1 MPLLRQNGDV
11 MRKQYQEDYELKG
24 IRNGK
29 KAYHYTGR
37 WYQISLE
44 PKAYQ
49 KFWLTQLLFALAL
62 LGIQLAAGFLPT
74 LSLYA
79 IYAALPFGACFILL
93 LFFLLEAI
101 FCPFRPDKMERI
113 QYDQQYGRLRKLAFA
128 ACILFPISFVTNLI
142 ALILQSSFTTQ
153 SFLQLALL
161 FLLSVLGVLLYRM
174 EKKLPVEIKDEN
186 P

>member
-1 MPLLRQNGDV
+1 
-11 MRKQYQEDYELKG
+11 MRKQYQEDYELRG

-29 KAYHYTGR
+29 KTYHYAGK
-37 WYQISLE
+37 WYRISLE
-44 PKAYQ
+44 TKAYR

-74 LSLYA
+74 LSLYT

-101 FCPFRPDKMERI
+101 FCPFHPDKMERI
-113 QYDQQYGRLRKLAFA
+113 QYDQQYGRLRKLAFV

-142 ALILQSSFTTQ
+142 ALILQSSFTAQ

-161 FLLSVLGVLLYRM
+161 LLLSILAVLLYRI
-174 EKKLPVEIKDEN
+174 EKKLPVETEDDN